1 MNAAST
7 SVPALVGRFASET
20 PFELP
25 VIDYRLIL
33 PIVIVLTAGVVSVLI
48 EAFAPRRGR
57 RPLQLVLVFV
67 SIIAAFIAVI
77 DLAKTQAITAAGSI
91 AVDGPALVMQG
102 TLLVL
107 ALLGAM
113 LMAERTVD
121 PSGDAFAPRASALPG
136 SEDEKQFAARG
147 YLQTEVWSLFLFA
160 VGGMLLFTVANDL
173 LIMFVALEVMSLPLY
188 LLAGLARRRRLLSQE
203 AAMKYFILG
212 AFSSA
217 FFLYGAALIYGYAG
231 SIDLPAIAD
240 ALSAKPSESS
250 LMLIGLGMLLVG
262 LLFKIGA
269 VPFHQ
274 WTPDVY
280 QGAPTPVTGFMAAT
294 VKIAAFAALFRVL
307 YVGFGGVRWD
317 WEPMLWIVAILT
329 MLVGSIIAVTQTD
342 IKRMLAYS
350 SIAQA
355 GFILVGV
362 IAASPEG
369 LAGAMFYLVTYGF
382 TTIGAFA
389 VIMLV
394 RDGNGEATHLSKWA
408 GLAKK
413 SPLVATLFAIFMLS
427 LAGIPLTGGFIGK
440 FSVFTAAIAAG
451 DTWLV
456 LVAVV
461 ASLIAAFF
469 YVRVIVLMFF
479 SEPNEQTAVVVIPSV
494 FTTVALAAA
503 ATITVVLGIVPQPLL
518 ELVANADVFVR

>member
-1 MNAAST
+1 M
-7 SVPALVGRFASET
+7 SVQALVGRFATDT

-25 VIDYRLIL
+25 VIDYRLLMPIL
-33 PIVIVLTAGVVSVLI
+33 IILGAGVVSVVI
-48 EAFAPRRGR
+48 EAFAPRRAR
-57 RPLQLVLVFV
+57 RPLQLILVLGSLV
-67 SIIAAFIAVI
+67 AAFIAVVG
-77 DLAKTQAITAAGSI
+77 LAGTQTTTAAGSI

-102 TLLVL
+102 AILVI
-107 ALLGAM
+107 ALLGGL
-113 LMAERTVD
+113 LMAERMVD

-136 SEDEKQFAARG
+136 SDDERQFAARG
-147 YLQTEVWSLFLFA
+147 YLQTEVWPLFLFA
-160 VGGMLLFTVANDL
+160 VGGMLLFPASNDL

-203 AAMKYFILG
+203 AAMKYFLLG

-231 SIDLPAIAD
+231 SVDLPVIA
-240 ALSAKPSESS
+240 AQLSGKPSESAIV
-250 LMLIGLGMLLVG
+250 LIGLGMLLVG

-280 QGAPTPVTGFMAAT
+280 QGAPTAVTGFMAAT
-294 VKIAAFAALFRVL
+294 VKIAAFGALFRVL
-307 YVGFGGVRWD
+307 YVAFGGMRWD
-317 WEPMLWIVAILT
+317 WAPMMWIVAILT
-329 MLVGSIIAVTQTD
+329 MLIGSIIAITQTD

-355 GFILVGV
+355 GFILVGL
-362 IAASPEG
+362 IAASPAG
-369 LAGAMFYLVTYGF
+369 LAGAMFYLIAYGF

-389 VIMLV
+389 VITMV

-408 GLAKK
+408 GLGKK
-413 SPLVATLFAIFMLS
+413 SPLVATLFSVFMLS
-427 LAGIPLTGGFIGK
+427 LAGIPLTSGFIGK
-440 FSVFTAAIAAG
+440 FSVFTAAIEAG
-451 DTWLV
+451 AGWLV
-456 LVAVV
+456 IVAVV

-479 SEPNEQTAVVVIPSV
+479 SEPNDQTATVAIPSV
-494 FTTVALAAA
+494 FTTIALAAA
-503 ATITVVLGIVPQPLL
+503 ATITIVLGIVPQPLI
-518 ELVANADVFVR
+518 ELLANADVFVR